1 MLTSS
6 QYISGFQM
14 LVPCRSHQG
23 IIIVRL
29 QSFTQYRVIITLYE
43 MINEPRLKTE
53 PTLVLNASYEIKN
66 CLLLNDLLFLCCFHV
81 FFFVP
86 QVDVNRGGV
95 GVQISN
101 IKLILNV
108 AQWVWM
114 VPLTISLIPL
124 EIPYPQS
131 HPCLFFFWNSPFQV
145 LKVPF
150 IKS

>member
-1 MLTSS
+1 MLNSS

-14 LVPCRSHQG
+14 LVPCHSRQG

-101 IKLILNV
+101 AESMLNV

-114 VPLTISLIPL
+114 APLIRFLTITLDFYSSLALQISYTTVRFL
-124 EIPYPQS
+124 DG
-131 HPCLFFFWNSPFQV
+131 FFFPLASN
-145 LKVPF
+145 
-150 IKS
+150 